1 MYIYNIYMTAFV
13 YLESGKVVIFF
24 LLCVTPRLLRDH
36 SACLRGAGT
45 HTFCCIKSDFQGHG
59 PKCTEAPGPKAQGHR
74 PQGHRGTGPKGT
86 GAPDP
91 KAQGHRT
98 QRHSGTGPGTGAPGP
113 KARAQGHRTQGDR
126 GTGPKG
132 RGVPGLYIE
141 RCVCVFSASC
151 PLSVIR

>member
-36 SACLRGAGT
+36 SACLRGAGQ
-45 HTFCCIKSDFQGHG
+45 HTFCWIFRGTG
-59 PKCTEAPGPKAQGHR
+59 PNAQGHR
-74 PQGHRGTGPKGT
+74 AQRRRGTGPRGT

-98 QRHSGTGPGTGAPGP
+98 QRH
-113 KARAQGHRTQGDR
+113 R

-132 RGVPGLYIE
+132 TAAPDPAQGHQAQRHGHRGTGPKGTGAPDPRVEGYRAYIS
-141 RCVCVFSASC
+141 RDVCVCFL
-151 PLSVIR
+151 PLARYPSSVE